1 VSSDPRAAQTAWAEL
16 VVATLADAGVRT
28 CVVSPGSRS
37 TPLVAA
43 LAGEPRLATPIVIDE
58 RAAAFCA
65 LGAARASG
73 EPVALVCTSGT
84 AAAHWLPA
92 LIEASEAAIP
102 LIAIT
107 ADRPPELFGCGAPQT
122 IDQVKLFG
130 GFARAYVD
138 LGAADGGALALRAVR
153 RKIAQAVAVARGPH
167 AGPVHVE
174 VPLRKPLEPYVVGAS
189 ASTSTSTSTCTNTS
203 ATDAA
208 VPEPLAIARALAA
221 EPLVVAPPPV
231 VCADAG
237 AIAAIAAVLRR
248 AERPLLVAG
257 PAHTVPVSAAA
268 RDAVIALARAA
279 GAVVLAETTSGLRL
293 GPWPDDVVAV
303 DAFDPLLAAAA
314 GALAPDA
321 IVQLGGELAAAAWP
335 AARVAWAGAPRWVL
349 APYGWPDPDSSATG
363 MVRGDV
369 GDAAR
374 RIAAALDATP
384 RREAWHARWR
394 EAGARARAAVDAA
407 IETHPGAEAAVVR
420 ATIEAAPEAAVIVVG
435 NSLPARVIDHVAAT
449 GGRSHAVSAQRGA
462 CGIDG
467 LVAGAAGATWAGTP
481 VIAIV
486 GDVSF
491 AHDLGGVAAAV
502 RVARA
507 PLVIVVVDNA
517 GGRIFDGLPIAAT
530 APAALMT
537 DFFHTAPGLDP
548 AAVARAL
555 GAEAITAASPAA
567 VAAAVR
573 AGATGAARVTIVH
586 APVSPDGAVR
596 VRRAAIDALAAPAG
610 RGARP

>member
-1 VSSDPRAAQTAWAEL
+1 VIEDPRAAQTAWAEL

-43 LAGEPRLATPIVIDE
+43 LAGEPRLATPVVIDE

-65 LGAARASG
+65 LGAARVTG

-102 LIAIT
+102 LVAIT

-130 GFARAYVD
+130 GFVRAYVD
-138 LGAADGGALALRAVR
+138 LGPPDGGALALRAVR
-153 RKIAQAVAVARGPH
+153 RKVAQAVSVARGPH
-167 AGPVHVE
+167 PGPVHVE
-174 VPLRKPLEPYVVGAS
+174 VPLRKPLEPYVPSSRAS
-189 ASTSTSTSTCTNTS
+189 PPPSTSTST
-203 ATDAA
+203 ADL
-208 VPEPLAIARALAA
+208 PEPLAIARALAA
-221 EPLVVAPPPV
+221 EPVVVAPPPV
-231 VCADAG
+231 ACADAG
-237 AIAAIAAVLRR
+237 AIAAVAAVLRR

-257 PAHTVPVSAAA
+257 PAHTVPVGGAA

-279 GAVVLAETTSGLRL
+279 GAVVLAEATSGLRL

-314 GALAPDA
+314 ATLAPDA

-335 AARVAWAGAPRWVL
+335 AARAAWAGAPRWVL

-363 MVRGDV
+363 VVRGDV
-369 GDAAR
+369 ADAAR
-374 RIAAALDATP
+374 RITAALDAAP
-384 RREAWHARWR
+384 RRAAWHARWR

-407 IETHPGAEAAVVR
+407 IERHPGAEAAIVR
-420 ATIEAAPEAAVIVVG
+420 AALDAAPDGAVILVG
-435 NSLPARVIDHVAAT
+435 NSLPARVIDHVAPT
-449 GGRSHAVSAQRGA
+449 GGRAHVVCAQRGA

-467 LVAGAAGATWAGTP
+467 LVAGAAGATWAGRP
-481 VIAIV
+481 VVAIL

-502 RVARA
+502 RAARA
-507 PLVIVVVDNA
+507 PLVVVVVDNA

-530 APAALMT
+530 APAALMA
-537 DFFHTAPGLDP
+537 DYFHTAPGLDP

-555 GAEAITAASPAA
+555 GADAITAGSPAA
-567 VAAAVR
+567 AAAAVR